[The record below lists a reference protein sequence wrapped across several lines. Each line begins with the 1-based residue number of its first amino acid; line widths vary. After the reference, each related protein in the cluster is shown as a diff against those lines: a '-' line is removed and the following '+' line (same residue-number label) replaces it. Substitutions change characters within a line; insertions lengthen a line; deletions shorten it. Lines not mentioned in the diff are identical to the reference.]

1 MDIQGGT
8 VVINTVADMLLELK
22 KAEEEKIKQ
31 FNIDFVDSKHPT
43 IVGDMFEGTAQKIL
57 EKSIFKDFDLRVV
70 SGQIINK
77 NKEIS
82 GQIDCMI
89 VEGEGRQIPNTNHWI
104 YDISQVI
111 AVIEVKKNL
120 NRKDL
125 IDSYAKMLK
134 ITDIV
139 EPRDITPNEFRL
151 FRDSFRSALG
161 MDVPEYGDLAD
172 YDLFTQMMY
181 HSLLMET
188 VTPLRVVF
196 GFYGYST
203 MKSLR
208 KGFIQYLEENVS
220 EDLNHPIK
228 GFSPYSFPNL
238 IFTRNSSLIK
248 INGIPYHP
256 YVDENGFWECYTS
269 SNHNPL
275 FHFLEMLWTKLSYKH
290 GIPSDIFGED
300 LEIEGHVRFL
310 RSRPLSRDGKIGWE
324 FAYTD
329 LPEDFEADG
338 TVFKDWEPAELSE
351 AEHLLM
357 VWLCNGE
364 SMNTNSEIFH
374 DLLQRYNLDEFK
386 FLAGLKA
393 KKLVYKDRDN
403 KLRLLTD
410 ECLVVIKEGKLYA
423 GENRDGRMNRWLLK

>member
-1 MDIQGGT
+1 M
-8 VVINTVADMLLELK
+8 INTVADMLLELK
-22 KAEEEKIKQ
+22 KTEEEKIKQ
-31 FNIDFVDSKHPT
+31 FNKEFVDLKHPT

-77 NKEIS
+77 NKEKS

-89 VEGEGRQIPNTNHWI
+89 VEGEGVQIPNTEHWI

-120 NRKDL
+120 NKNDL

-134 ITDIV
+134 ISDIV
-139 EPRDITPNEFRL
+139 EPRDITPTEFRL

-161 MDVPEYGDLAD
+161 MDVPEHEDVGN

-208 KGFIQYLEENVS
+208 KGFIQYLNENVS
-220 EDLNHPIK
+220 ADLNQPIK

-238 IFTRNSSLIK
+238 IFTRDSSLIK

-256 YVDENGFWECYTS
+256 YVDENGYWECYTS

-290 GIPSDIFGED
+290 GISSDIFGED
-300 LEIEGHVRFL
+300 LKIEGHVRFL
-310 RSRPLSRDGKIGWE
+310 RSRPISRDGKIGWE
-324 FAYTD
+324 FAYAE
-329 LPEDFEADG
+329 LPDDFEVEG
-338 TVFKDWEPAELSE
+338 TLFKDWEPAELSG

-357 VWLCNGE
+357 VWLCNEE
-364 SMNTNSEIFH
+364 SINTNSEVFQN
-374 DLLQRYNLDEFK
+374 LLHQHNLDELE

-393 KKLVYKDRDN
+393 KKLVYKDRN
-403 KLRLLTD
+403 NELKLLTD
-410 ECLVVIKEGKLYA
+410 ECLVVCAAGKFYA
-423 GENRDGRMNRWLLK
+423 GENRDRRMNRWLRKTKSMTKI